1 MKPKILIMALLLV
14 GIFFLTYWAV
24 VGSPFAT
31 DRLDFRAYI
40 TGLLNTT
47 SDSTD
52 FPASKLAMTLF
63 VLGFGR
69 FAIWLFRQ
77 ILDA

>member
-1 MKPKILIMALLLV
+1 MRPRILIMALLLV

-31 DRLDFRAYI
+31 DRLDFRACF
-40 TGLLNTT
+40 TGLLDTA

-52 FPASKLAMTLF
+52 FPVSKLAITVI

-69 FAIWLFRQ
+69 VVIWLFQQ